1 MSANTKERLTANH
14 LNSLSITF
22 LFYFKKTYTTYNSFI
37 MKAYI
42 LYISFT
48 PLPPF
53 LWELTCD
60 IFIYLILILYFI
72 QYLRLYFKVLSNILN
87 LFHNFCNSAEVA
99 IVTRE
104 TTESFSTF
112 IDKKNFQSK

>member
-1 MSANTKERLTANH
+1 MKVLI
-14 LNSLSITF
+14 LN
-22 LFYFKKTYTTYNSFI
+22 N
-37 MKAYI
+37 
-42 LYISFT
+42 SFT

-60 IFIYLILILYFI
+60 FFLYLILILYFI
-72 QYLRLYFKVLSNILN
+72 QYLGLYFKVLSNNLN
-87 LFHNFCNSAEVA
+87 LFHNFHNSADVA

-112 IDKKNFQSK
+112 IEKKNFQSQ

>member
-1 MSANTKERLTANH
+1 
-14 LNSLSITF
+14 
-22 LFYFKKTYTTYNSFI
+22 
-37 MKAYI
+37 MKVLI
-42 LYISFT
+42 LYNSFT

-60 IFIYLILILYFI
+60 IFLYLILILYFI
-72 QYLRLYFKVLSNILN
+72 QYLGPYFKVSNILN
-87 LFHNFCNSAEVA
+87 LFHNFHNSADVA

-112 IDKKNFQSK
+112 IEKKNFQSQ